1 MLCCWLKRSLYNFSM
16 CGIRIPMFSGWYMYY
31 LDQTFICCIS
41 KNNTKSAHNGDGLP
55 LSLLKNWR
63 LVAIWTSSSKQQI
76 NTIENSKEIF
86 SFLSYAFRHLGY
98 NKRLML
104 LLCSSKCIV
113 STYDNH
119 DLYSHTQCGS
129 RSIVRIVLIVHDCN
143 FQFNCALSIHGLGM
157 MCTDIVVFLL
167 PVLSASFSNIWG
179 VVYLKKLKW
188 WKSINQL
195 LFCEKQCI
203 RYSMDPPRE
212 ILCKL
217 LIIIMWRY
225 RYALCR

>member
-1 MLCCWLKRSLYNFSM
+1 MGHHRASYIKSANVTVTVIATRLHSMLCCWLKRSLYKFSM
-16 CGIRIPMFSGWYMYY
+16 CGIRVPMFSGWYMHY
-31 LDQTFICCIS
+31 LDQPFFLLHI
-41 KNNTKSAHNGDGLP
+41 TKSAHNGDGLP

-86 SFLSYAFRHLGY
+86 SFLSYAFRHLVY

-129 RSIVRIVLIVHDCN
+129 RSIVRIVLLCMTVTFNLIVH
-143 FQFNCALSIHGLGM
+143 
-157 MCTDIVVFLL
+157 
-167 PVLSASFSNIWG
+167 
-179 VVYLKKLKW
+179 
-188 WKSINQL
+188 
-195 LFCEKQCI
+195 
-203 RYSMDPPRE
+203 
-212 ILCKL
+212 
-217 LIIIMWRY
+217 
-225 RYALCR
+225 